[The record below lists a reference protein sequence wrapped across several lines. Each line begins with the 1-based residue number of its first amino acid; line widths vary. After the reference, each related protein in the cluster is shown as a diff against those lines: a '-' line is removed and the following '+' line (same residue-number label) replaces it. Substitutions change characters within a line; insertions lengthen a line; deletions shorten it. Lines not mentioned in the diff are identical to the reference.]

1 MTFRKI
7 LCALSVMAAL
17 PSAFAS
23 NFVGGELGYET
34 HPVRSSLTREQVR
47 QEYLAFRA
55 HPVLADG
62 TVVLQGEAGHVSP
75 IQGAFADRVPDAPHS
90 HVLGNA
96 ASASPSP
103 SPAALTDAER
113 RAIRE
118 QYIN

>member
-1 MTFRKI
+1 MNFRKT
-7 LCALSVMAAL
+7 LCALSMIAAL
-17 PSAFAS
+17 PAAFAS

-34 HPVRSSLTREQVR
+34 HPVRSNLTREQVR
-47 QEYLAFRA
+47 QEYLDFRA

-62 TVVLQGEAGHVSP
+62 TVVLQGEAGYVSP
-75 IQGAFADRVPDAPHS
+75 VEGAFADRVPNAPHS

-96 ASASPSP
+96 ASVSASP
-103 SPAALTDAER
+103 ATLTEGER